1 MAIDNKL
8 IDQLLSDYK
17 KPEDII
23 GENGLLK
30 QLTKA
35 ILERALA
42 AEMTDHLGYE
52 KHDPAGHHRGNTRN
66 GKSAKTLKGE
76 FGELELETP
85 RDRQATF
92 EPKIVAKG
100 QTRWTGFDDKIIS
113 MYARGMTTREIQGHL
128 EEMYKIEVS
137 PTLISNV
144 TDAVMEEVKQWQNRP
159 LDELYPIVYLDAL
172 MVKMR
177 QDGKVDNRAVYT
189 AIGIN
194 VEGQKS
200 VLGLWVSGTEGAKF
214 WMSVLQNLKN
224 RGMKDAFVI
233 CTDGLKGFPEAIEA
247 VFPSTLVQTCIVHL
261 IRASLSFVNW
271 KERKALAADLKSI
284 YRAAT
289 AEMAELALAEFRVKY
304 PKHQVVADVWAR
316 NWQRVIPFFEFPE
329 EIRKII
335 YTTNAVESLH
345 MTLRKVTKNR
355 GSFPT
360 QEAAIKLLYLAL
372 QKVATKWHTV
382 QGWREALRQFAIRW
396 PERMEQAPMS

>member
-1 MAIDNKL
+1 MAIRKEL
-8 IDQLLSDYK
+8 IDELIATSSGSL
-17 KPEDII
+17 I
-23 GENGLLK
+23 GPDGLVK
-30 QLTKA
+30 ELTKA
-35 ILERALA
+35 LVERMLA
-42 AEMTDHLGYE
+42 GEMKHHLGYE
-52 KHDPAGHHRGNTRN
+52 KHDPDGYGSGNSRN
-66 GKSAKTLKGE
+66 GKSQKTLKGE
-76 FGELELETP
+76 SGEMTIEVP
-85 RDRQATF
+85 RDRNGTF
-92 EPKIVAKG
+92 EPRLIEKH
-100 QTRWTGFDDKIIS
+100 QTRFEGFDAKILS
-113 MYARGMTTREIQGHL
+113 MYALGMTVRDIQGHL
-128 EEMYKIEVS
+128 HDMYGVDVS
-137 PTLISNV
+137 AGLISEV
-144 TDAVMEEVKQWQNRP
+144 TDSIQEEVRTWQDRP
-159 LDELYPIVYLDAL
+159 LEALYPIVYLDAL

-200 VLGLWVSGTEGAKF
+200 VLGLWVSGNEGAKY

-224 RGMKDAFVI
+224 RGMKDAFII

-271 KERKALAADLKSI
+271 KERKAMAADLKPI
-284 YRAAT
+284 YRAPS
-289 AEMAELALAEFRVKY
+289 AEMAALALAEFRAKY
-304 PKHQVVADVWAR
+304 PKHQVVADVWER
-316 NWQRVIPFFEFPE
+316 SWQRVIPFFEFPE

-372 QKVATKWHTV
+372 QNVSRKWQTV

-396 PERMEQAPMS
+396 PERMQVAAAA